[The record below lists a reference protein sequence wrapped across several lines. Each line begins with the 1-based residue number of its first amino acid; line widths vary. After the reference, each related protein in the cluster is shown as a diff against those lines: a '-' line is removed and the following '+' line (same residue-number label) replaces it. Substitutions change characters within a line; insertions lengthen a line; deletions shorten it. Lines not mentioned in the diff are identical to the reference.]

1 MRTTVDI
8 MDPLDRELRAQA
20 ARLGITFKDALNR
33 VIAADEPRTSEY
45 KHIVLND
52 KDRPVIEGTRLKVR
66 GLVAAHQA
74 HGWSAEELAWQ
85 FQGITLAQVHG
96 ALAYYYDHQ
105 AEIDEDNRRVG
116 EFVEEFRK
124 RQQNDP
130 VVQGLAQRMRELK
143 ASRTR

>member
-1 MRTTVDI
+1 MSTRTT
-8 MDPLDRELRAQA
+8 
-20 ARLGITFKDALNR
+20 
-33 VIAADEPRTSEY
+33 EY

-52 KDRPVIEGTRLKVR
+52 KDCPVIEGTRLKVR
-66 GLVAAHQA
+66 DLVAAHLA

-96 ALAYYYDHQ
+96 ALTYYYDHQ
-105 AEIDEDNRRVG
+105 AEIDADNRRVSD
-116 EFVEEFRK
+116 FVEEQRK
-124 RQQNDP
+124 LQENDP